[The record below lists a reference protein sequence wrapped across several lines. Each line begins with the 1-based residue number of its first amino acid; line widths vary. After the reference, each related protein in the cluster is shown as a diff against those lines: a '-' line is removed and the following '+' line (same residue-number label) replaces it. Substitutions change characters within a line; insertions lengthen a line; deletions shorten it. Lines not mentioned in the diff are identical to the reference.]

1 MSNIEHDA
9 GLKLRMRDEERR
21 ISSQH
26 RQLEELFDRVMETV
40 RAGGTR
46 KAISEFLLF
55 STALEAHMSV
65 EEDIYFPALH
75 GLRNDAGDELGELID
90 EHQRLRERLADL
102 RLNLASNDEEEGLA
116 GLEQLAAE
124 VDRHEEAE
132 EKLIARI
139 TEGPVSGLGK
149 TSLDA

>member
-9 GLKLRMRDEERR
+9 GLKLRMRGEERR

-26 RQLEELFDRVMETV
+26 RQLEELFDRVMESV
-40 RAGGTR
+40 RVGGTH
-46 KAISEFLLF
+46 KAVNDFLLF

-75 GLRNDAGDELGELID
+75 GLRNDVGDELGDLVD
-90 EHQRLRERLADL
+90 EHQRLREKLADL
-102 RLNLASNDEEEGLA
+102 RLSLAKEDEKEGRAALGELAND
-116 GLEQLAAE
+116 
-124 VDRHEEAE
+124 VDRHEHTE

-139 TEGPVSGLGK
+139 TEGPVSGLGH
-149 TSLDA
+149 TSLDT

>member
-9 GLKLRMRDEERR
+9 GLKLRMRGEERR

-26 RQLEELFDRVMETV
+26 RQLEELFDRVMESV
-40 RAGGTR
+40 RVGGTH
-46 KAISEFLLF
+46 KAVNDFLLF

-75 GLRNDAGDELGELID
+75 GLRNDVGDELGALID
-90 EHQRLRERLADL
+90 EHQNIREKLADL
-102 RLNLASNDEEEGLA
+102 RSNLASNDEEEGRAALERLA
-116 GLEQLAAE
+116 TA
-124 VDRHEEAE
+124 VDRHEKTE

-139 TEGPVSGLGK
+139 TEGPVSSLGN

>member
-9 GLKLRMRDEERR
+9 GLKLRMRGEERR

-26 RQLEELFDRVMETV
+26 RQLEELFDRVMKSV
-40 RAGGTR
+40 RVGGIQ
-46 KAISEFLLF
+46 KAVNDFLLF

-75 GLRNDAGDELGELID
+75 GLRNDVGDELGELID
-90 EHQRLRERLADL
+90 EHQRIREQLADL
-102 RLNLASNDEEEGLA
+102 RLNLASNDEDEGLEA
-116 GLEQLAAE
+116 LERLAAD
-124 VDRHEEAE
+124 VDRHEQTE

-139 TEGPVSGLGK
+139 TEGPVSGLGNS
-149 TSLDA
+149 SLDA

>member
-1 MSNIEHDA
+1 MSKTEHDA
-9 GLKLRMRDEERR
+9 GLKLRMRGEQRR

-26 RQLEELFDRVMETV
+26 RQLEELFDRVMESV

-46 KAISEFLLF
+46 KAVSDFLLF

-75 GLRNDAGDELGELID
+75 GLRNDVGDELGELID
-90 EHQRLRERLADL
+90 EHQHLREKLADL
-102 RLNLASNDEEEGLA
+102 RLSLATNDEEEGLA
-116 GLEQLAAE
+116 GLEQLAADI
-124 VDRHEEAE
+124 DRHEDTE

-139 TEGPVSGLGK
+139 TEGPVSRLGN
-149 TSLDA
+149 TGLDA